1 MPDIFPTFER
11 MGEHDMKLLKIYGTI
26 FLVSVFISACSIIA
40 PRVSSW
46 DSPKGFTKM
55 EVFNAAL
62 QAGKQSGMDNT
73 SSDQEKG
80 TMTFYKPIGKGGI
93 TQSLHVRDDQGI
105 VNVQTTNDF
114 YSSHFGDTPIGG
126 GLHEEVIRKFH
137 IFLFRNLNILD
148 PSAKEYRIEKMK

>member
-11 MGEHDMKLLKIYGTI
+11 MGEHDMKLLIICGTI
-26 FLVSVFISACSIIA
+26 FFVSMFISACSIA

-46 DSPKGFTKM
+46 DSPKGLTKT

-62 QAGKQSGMDNT
+62 QAGRQSGMDIT

-80 TMTFYKPIGKGGI
+80 TMTFYKPIGKGGM
-93 TQSLHVRDDQGI
+93 TQSVQVRDDQGT

-114 YSSHFGDTPIGG
+114 YSSHLGDTPIGG
-126 GLHEEVIRKFH
+126 GLHEDAIRKFH
-137 IFLFRNLNILD
+137 IFLFRNLKILD
-148 PSAKEYRIEKMK
+148 SSAKNIQIEKMR